1 MVCPRRGETSD
12 RARNGMNRD
21 VTRDRAGS
29 VSQRVKGG
37 AIVPV
42 IRSSTENALYL
53 KLDRILLSFLLQSN
67 NTPYFDSSS
76 THIEARNHSMFSS
89 ISSRTIAT
97 PIRKTTLTARSPCLR
112 RTSPS
117 PIIARPCP
125 LRNNCLARTSPRA
138 FSVSASKMS
147 LPEKKV
153 RPRSQSRPSHRNKR
167 LYECVLSDATLPQ
180 DDHRVPRQE

>member
-1 MVCPRRGETSD
+1 
-12 RARNGMNRD
+12 MNRD
-21 VTRDRAGS
+21 VTGDRAGS
-29 VSQRVKGG
+29 VSQPVKGVKGG

-42 IRSSTENALYL
+42 IRSSTENALYPDP
-53 KLDRILLSFLLQSN
+53 DRILLSFLLQPN
-67 NTPYFDSSS
+67 NTPHFDSSS

-125 LRNNCLARTSPRA
+125 LRNNCLARTSPNRLSSSARA

-153 RPRSQSRPSHRNKR
+153 RPIS
-167 LYECVLSDATLPQ
+167 
-180 DDHRVPRQE
+180 

>member
-1 MVCPRRGETSD
+1 MTSLRIARGQSV
-12 RARNGMNRD
+12 NG
-21 VTRDRAGS
+21 S
-29 VSQRVKGG
+29 SKGG
-37 AIVPV
+37 ASDRPR

-125 LRNNCLARTSPRA
+125 LRNNCLARTSPNRLSSSARA